1 VVSRILPGE
10 KAGPARAA
18 QRSWHDELRAEQ
30 PLIGNHR
37 FRVRH
42 ELLRESVMTLVIDHD
57 NEEVRTLILPE

>member
-1 VVSRILPGE
+1 MNCVQINP
-10 KAGPARAA
+10 P
-18 QRSWHDELRAEQ
+18 
-30 PLIGNHR
+30 IGNHR